1 MSASGW
7 LYRSTFVLFD
17 YDTES
22 LWYHMDGEDELT
34 CIGEIYCGSQ
44 ARGVSVFG
52 GTVGQL
58 ETRQPRHPIPQIPV
72 ANVTALK
79 SGLGRGARRPT
90 VGPPRATLALLV
102 VGLLAGRC
110 WAGAWVQEP
119 ESYFLK
125 VGSSYFST
133 TEEFNHL
140 GDRLQILEEQT
151 AFEDASFRDANLN
164 LYLEYGLTENTTL
177 VTTLPF
183 KGLRSERDVLFGG
196 GLETS
201 REIVN
206 TVGFG
211 DITLS
216 VRREL
221 LPDPLALSIQ
231 TGIKFP
237 LGYAQRPA
245 NDGPPLGTA
254 KFDGEIHLLAGR
266 SLWPLPGYVTGSLG
280 FRRRGGRLND
290 EVVYGIEIG
299 CNVGPLLAKIGVDG
313 IRNRSTPPDI
323 AGRTVVNT
331 VAPEEEAFCRTWWWG
346 INISVSSTRESSIH
360 CRPAW
365 RYRPSCC
372 MSWQAPTP

>member
-1 MSASGW
+1 MTNAK
-7 LYRSTFVLFD
+7 
-17 YDTES
+17 
-22 LWYHMDGEDELT
+22 
-34 CIGEIYCGSQ
+34 
-44 ARGVSVFG
+44 A
-52 GTVGQL
+52 
-58 ETRQPRHPIPQIPV
+58 
-72 ANVTALK
+72 AKTALI
-79 SGLGRGARRPT
+79 A
-90 VGPPRATLALLV
+90 VDAPRTALALLV
-102 VGLLAGRC
+102 VGLLAGHC
-110 WAGAWVQEP
+110 WAGAWVQEQG
-119 ESYFLK
+119 SYFLK

-140 GDRLQILEEQT
+140 GERLQILEEQT

-164 LYLEYGLTENTTL
+164 LYLEYGLTEKATM
-177 VTTLPF
+177 VATLPF

-196 GLETS
+196 GIETN

-211 DITLS
+211 DVTLS
-216 VRREL
+216 VRRKL

-237 LGYAQRPA
+237 LGYEQQPA

-290 EVVYGIEIG
+290 EMVYGIEIG
-299 CNVGPLLAKIGVDG
+299 YNVGPMLAKIGLDG

-323 AGRTVVNT
+323 AGQTVVTPLPGGGGVLPDLVVGDQHFTKLGPGIIYSLSPGRAVQAELLHVLAGTNT
-331 VAPEEEAFCRTWWWG
+331 LSGTVFSLALILTG
-346 INISVSSTRESSIH
+346 GG
-360 CRPAW
+360 
-365 RYRPSCC
+365 
-372 MSWQAPTP
+372 